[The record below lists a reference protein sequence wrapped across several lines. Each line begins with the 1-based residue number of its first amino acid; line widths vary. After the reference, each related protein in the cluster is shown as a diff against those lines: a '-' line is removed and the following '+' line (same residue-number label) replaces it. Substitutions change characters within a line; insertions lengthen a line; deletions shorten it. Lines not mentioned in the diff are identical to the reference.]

1 MKKELSFIEKVVLFN
16 DIGGTKAEFDKR
28 KASLYVGLCI
38 EELGEMIES
47 LNQTDESWVAWVDV
61 LDELATSFKS
71 GEFDYAMDNVD
82 REEFLDAATDI
93 AVVAIGAG
101 IAIGSD
107 IIGAMNETADNNLT
121 KYNLVDGKYEVLL
134 DESGKIKKPLNYQK
148 VSLELFLK

>member
-1 MKKELSFIEKVVLFN
+1 MNNELSFLEKVVLFN

-47 LNQTDESWVAWVDV
+47 LNQTDEAWVSWVDG
-61 LDELATSFKS
+61 LDNLATLFKS
-71 GEFDYAMDNVD
+71 GKFDYVMDNVN
-82 REEFLDAATDI
+82 RIEFLDAAVDI
-93 AVVAIGAG
+93 AVVATGAG

-107 IIGAMNETADNNLT
+107 IIGAMGEVATNNLT

-134 DESGKIKKPLNYQK
+134 DENGKIRKPLNYLP
-148 VSLELFLK
+148 VNLEQFLK